1 MSFALTPTLAAII
14 TIAIVVF
21 SFSAGFTVESWR
33 KGAEVT
39 RLKSDNSVLT
49 SANDNCVK
57 DIASVKQAITAM
69 TAVAAERARQAVEA
83 MKQIQPEVQVHA
95 ARITRIKALPEVA
108 INMQC
113 EAIKQEQIE
122 YVKERRK

>member
-21 SFSAGFTVESWR
+21 SFSAGVTVESWR

-57 DIASVKQAITAM
+57 DIASEKRAITAM
-69 TAVAAERARQAVEA
+69 AAVAAERERQGAEEI
-83 MKQIQPEVQVHA
+83 KKIHREEQVRA
-95 ARITRIKALPEVA
+95 ARITRTKPLLEVA

-113 EAIKQEQIE
+113 NA
-122 YVKERRK
+122 